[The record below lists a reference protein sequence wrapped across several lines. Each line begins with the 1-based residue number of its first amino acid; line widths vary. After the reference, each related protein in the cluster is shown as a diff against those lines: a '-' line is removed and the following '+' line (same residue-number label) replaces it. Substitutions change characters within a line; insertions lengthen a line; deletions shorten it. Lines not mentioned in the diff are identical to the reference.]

1 MRIPIHS
8 IQSFMSFLPHL
19 RFLMVTTA
27 IAALSA
33 CGGSDTVDPNNAP
46 KATLVGRYALNV
58 GAGVSE
64 IVAFHAESQSAFIT
78 VDSAT
83 TPASFQRVSLR
94 GVTSTALVNP
104 TTASNL
110 VGGSITSVAAH
121 VNDSG
126 FKAGGVQT
134 LAISGNLL
142 AIAVQATP
150 KTDNGVVA
158 FYRLDAQGN
167 ATYLKKVSVGSLPD
181 GMAFSPDGSKL
192 VVANEGELSA
202 TFGTDG
208 IDPVGSISIIA
219 IANGTPADSA
229 ITLDFSDFNTG
240 ASRASELPADVR
252 IGRAGATVAQDM
264 EPEYVTISPDNTKA
278 YITLQENNAVALV
291 NLTNNRID
299 RIFAMGYKNHGLAAN
314 AIATSDK
321 VSATVPFALKT
332 YTNLYGVYM
341 PDGIATFTAN
351 GNSYFITANE
361 GDDRDDFLPSGQ
373 KETQRVG
380 HSSIVLNSTAFPS
393 ATSLK
398 TETELGRLTVLSTM
412 GRNGSNEF
420 EKLYT
425 LGGRS
430 FSIYNAST
438 GVQVYVS
445 GSDIEQRAYS
455 NLPVS
460 LLGKDQVLG
469 RLDNKGPEPE
479 SVVVGQVRGKTYA
492 FVALERSSAILMY
505 DLSNPAAPTFVQWL
519 QNTTDMANGD
529 ISPEGLSF
537 VPAAQSPTGN
547 ALLLAGHEVTGTLAV
562 WEIK

>member
-33 CGGSDTVDPNNAP
+33 CGGSDTVDPDAAP

-229 ITLDFSDFNTG
+229 NTLDFSDFNTG

-321 VSATVPFALKT
+321 VSATAPFALKT

-438 GVQVYVS
+438 GVQVYDS

-492 FVALERSSAILMY
+492 FIALERSSAILMY